1 MLFGEIWSNFKS
13 EHPEIERKITEGSIP
28 DVWRRVAGE
37 QIADATQV
45 NFVRGVL
52 YVKVG
57 PSVLRHE
64 IFINRENFR
73 YEMNSILGSDLI
85 CTIIV
90 K

>member
-1 MLFGEIWSNFKS
+1 MNTPRL
-13 EHPEIERKITEGSIP
+13 
-28 DVWRRVAGE
+28 WRRVAGE

-85 CTIIV
+85 GTIIV

>member
-1 MLFGEIWSNFKS
+1 MLLGELWNNFKS

-28 DVWRRVAGE
+28 DVWQRVVGE
-37 QIADATQV
+37 QIASATRV
-45 NFVRGVL
+45 NFVRGVF

-57 PSVLRHE
+57 PSMLRHE

-73 YEMNSILGSDLI
+73 YEMNQILGSEVI
-85 CTIIV
+85 GTIIV

>member
-52 YVKVG
+52 CVKVG

-85 CTIIV
+85 GTIIV